1 MGTAMIANEDPV
13 IAESLWTAT
22 ANPTPPC
29 PPLEGAAEAEVAV
42 VGGGFAGLS
51 AALHLAEAGIA
62 VRLLEAETPGWGA
75 SGRNGGQV
83 NPGLKEDPDSVEAR
97 FGPDLGGRM
106 VALAGDAS
114 DLVFDLI
121 ARHGIDCAASRP
133 GWLQPAH
140 DAAGL
145 AAVRRRVEQWTR
157 RGAALS
163 LLDAPAT
170 AELLGAEGYVGAML
184 DERGGSLHPL
194 NYALGLATAAQ
205 RAGAVL
211 HGHSRVV
218 SLARDGAGHVLQT
231 ARGRLKVRRVI
242 LCTNGYTDDL
252 VPALRRTLVPV
263 RSVQVATAPL
273 SDNLRRGILPQ
284 GHAASDSRRLLLY
297 FRLDPQGRFVMGGRG
312 DYGTAGTLRQM
323 ELLRR
328 VSCKLYP
335 QLGEAEWAHHWGGFV
350 AMTADH
356 YPHMDEVA
364 PGVMAGVGFNGRG
377 VAMATALGKVLAD
390 WAAGV
395 PAAALPFPVTRPR
408 PIPFHALRKP
418 AVRAT
423 VAWYR
428 LRDRLGV

>member
-1 MGTAMIANEDPV
+1 MIANEDPV
-13 IAESLWTAT
+13 IARSLWTDT

-29 PPLEGAAEAEVAV
+29 PPLEGSAETSVAV
-42 VGGGFAGLS
+42 VGGGFCGLS
-51 AALHLAEAGIA
+51 AALHLAEAG
-62 VRLLEAETPGWGA
+62 VPVTLLEAETPGWGA
-75 SGRNGGQV
+75 SGRNGGQI
-83 NPGLKEDPDSVEAR
+83 NPGLKMDPDAVEAR
-97 FGPDLGGRM
+97 FGPDLGARM
-106 VALAGDAS
+106 VALGGGAA

-121 ARHGIDCAASRP
+121 ARHGIDCAARRP

-145 AAVRRRVEQWTR
+145 ATVRGRVEQWTR
-157 RGAALS
+157 RGAPLQ
-163 LLDAPAT
+163 LLDARET
-170 AELLGAEGYVGAML
+170 ADLLGAEGYLGAML

-211 HGHSRVV
+211 HGHSRV
-218 SLARDGAGHVLQT
+218 LGLDRDGSAHVLRT
-231 ARGRLKVRRVI
+231 ARGRLRAERVL

-297 FRLDPQGRFVMGGRG
+297 FRLDPEGRFVMGGRG
-312 DYGTAGTLRQM
+312 DYGAAGTQRQM
-323 ELLRR
+323 ELLRAAACR
-328 VSCKLYP
+328 LYP
-335 QLGEAEWAHHWGGFV
+335 QLAQADWVHHWGGHV

-364 PGVMAGVGFNGRG
+364 PGIMAGVGFNGRG

-390 WAAGV
+390 WASGTA
-395 PAAALPFPVTRPR
+395 PEALPFPITRPR
-408 PIPFHALRKP
+408 PIPFHGLRKP

>member
-1 MGTAMIANEDPV
+1 MIANEDPV

-22 ANPTPPC
+22 ANPAPDC

-42 VGGGFAGLS
+42 VGGGFCGLS
-51 AALHLAEAGIA
+51 AALHLAEAGVS

-83 NPGLKEDPDSVEAR
+83 NPGLKEDPDTIEAR
-97 FGPDLGGRM
+97 FGADLGGRM
-106 VALAGDAS
+106 VALGGQAA

-121 ARHGIDCAASRP
+121 ARHGIDCAPARP
-133 GWLQPAH
+133 GWVQPAH

-145 AAVRRRVEQWTR
+145 ETVRRRAGEWAR
-157 RGAALS
+157 RGQPVQ
-163 LLDAPAT
+163 LLDAQQT
-170 AELLGAEGYVGAML
+170 AELLGTDAYVGAML

-194 NYALGLATAAQ
+194 NYALGLARAAQ
-205 RAGAVL
+205 SAGAVL
-211 HGHSRVV
+211 HGQSRVQR
-218 SLARDGAGHVLQT
+218 LETAGAEHILHT
-231 ARGRLKVRRVI
+231 ARGQLRARRVL

-252 VPALRRTLVPV
+252 VPVLRRTLVPV

-273 SDNLRRGILPQ
+273 SDNLRRGILPR

-312 DYGTAGTLRQM
+312 DYGRAGTLRQM
-323 ELLRR
+323 AMLREAAR
-328 VSCKLYP
+328 ALYP
-335 QLGEAEWAHHWGGFV
+335 QLSEADWTHQWGGYV
-350 AMTADH
+350 AMTPDH

-364 PGVMAGVGFNGRG
+364 PGVMAGLGFNGRG
-377 VAMATALGKVLAD
+377 VAMATALGRVLAD
-390 WAAGV
+390 WAMGV
-395 PAAALPFPVTRPR
+395 PDGELPFPVTRPR
-408 PIPFHALRKP
+408 PIPFHGLRKP
-418 AVRAT
+418 VVRAT

>member
-1 MGTAMIANEDPV
+1 MIANEDPV
-13 IAESLWTAT
+13 IADSLWTAT
-22 ANPTPPC
+22 ANSTPDC
-29 PPLEGAAEAEVAV
+29 PPLEGEAEADVAV
-42 VGGGFAGLS
+42 VGGGFCGLS
-51 AALHLAEAGIA
+51 AALHLAEAGLS

-83 NPGLKEDPDSVEAR
+83 NPGLKEDPDTVEAQ
-97 FGPDLGGRM
+97 FGPDLGARM
-106 VALAGDAS
+106 VALGGNAA
-114 DLVFDLI
+114 DLVYDLI
-121 ARHGIDCAASRP
+121 ARYGIDCAAARP

-145 AAVRRRVEQWTR
+145 ATVRRRVDQWSR
-157 RGAALS
+157 RGQPVR
-163 LLDAPAT
+163 LLDARQT
-170 AELLGAEGYVGAML
+170 ADLLGAEGYLGAML

-211 HGHSRVV
+211 HGHSRALRLETV
-218 SLARDGAGHVLQT
+218 GAEHVLHT
-231 ARGRLKVRRVI
+231 ERGRLRARRVL

-252 VPALRRTLVPV
+252 VPVLQRTLVPV

-312 DYGTAGTLRQM
+312 DYGSAGTARQM
-323 ELLRR
+323 EMLRQAAR
-328 VSCKLYP
+328 KLYP
-335 QLGEAEWAHHWGGFV
+335 QLSQADWTHQWGGYV
-350 AMTADH
+350 AITTDH

-395 PAAALPFPVTRPR
+395 PEAELPFPVTRPR
-408 PIPFHALRKP
+408 PIPFHGLRKP